1 MKITV
6 IGPGRWGS
14 CIAWYLGTIGHDVTL
29 YGQKGT
35 DSIEEFLHTRKN
47 SFLTLPENVAVTDSM
62 DCIPLAETIVVSI
75 PTQALQGLF
84 DELKPLKLK
93 NKNFVLC
100 MKGIEIG
107 TNRRLSQIAEDNL
120 DKSNTV
126 SVWIGP
132 GHVQEFTK
140 GNPSCMVI
148 DSKNDEIKHYL
159 ADSFSSDLIRFSY
172 GTDLIGNEI
181 GAASKNVIGIA
192 AGMLDG
198 LGLCSLKG
206 PLMARAPREIALLI
220 KALGGKEISAYGL
233 CHLGDYEATVF
244 SEHSHNRKFGEDIV
258 KGVKFDKLAEGYYT
272 VIPLLTLAKQHGV
285 DLPICSSVYEV
296 LYNGCDAKVALLKL
310 FNRDRK
316 KEF

>member
-14 CIAWYLGTIGHDVTL
+14 CIAWYLGTIGHAVTL

-35 DSIEEFLHTRKN
+35 DSIEEFLRTRKN
-47 SFLTLPENVAVTDSM
+47 SFLTLPENVTVTDSM
-62 DCIPLAETIVVSI
+62 DGIPSAETIIISI

-84 DELKPLKLK
+84 DELKPLNLK

-148 DSKNDEIKHYL
+148 DSKNDDVKHYL
-159 ADSFSSDLIRFSY
+159 ADSFSSDLIRFYY

-181 GAASKNVIGIA
+181 GAAAKNVIGIA

-198 LGLCSLKG
+198 LSLSSLKG
-206 PLMARAPREIALLI
+206 PLMARAPREIAQLI
-220 KALGGKEISAYGL
+220 KALGGNEISAYGL

-258 KGVKFDKLAEGYYT
+258 NGKKFDKLAEGYYT
-272 VIPLLTLAKQHGV
+272 VIPLLSLAKQHEI

-296 LYNGCDAKVALLKL
+296 LYNNCDAKVALLRL
-310 FNRDRK
+310 FGRNRK
-316 KEF
+316 NEF